1 MLSRLLIFFS
11 IVLSLLIYT
20 GIQAGRLIPDQKIV
34 AWVLGALFFSMALS
48 WPFIYRSFP
57 VAKTASWFRV
67 LAWTGSFSFGLWSTF
82 MILAVPVDLFH
93 LSFFLFRKF
102 LASNPPIPGDR
113 FPVHQVSMALLGIS
127 GGIAGLGF
135 IEAVTGPRV
144 KEVDVPISGLP
155 EELNGLRIVHITD
168 FHIGPTI
175 RCEYVE
181 RVVRQVAELD
191 PDLIAVT
198 GDLADGT
205 PESLARHIEPLGLLK
220 ARLGTY
226 FVTGN
231 HEYYWGVESWLDKAR
246 ELGFVPLVN
255 ENRIVN
261 HNGLDILIGGVT
273 DTSAHHFIPSHRTDP
288 KKAASSEC
296 ASPFR
301 ILLAHR
307 PESYFEAEEAG
318 FQLQLSGHTHG
329 GQFFPFKTLVG
340 LAYKVQKGYYRG
352 LNQHGNLWLYVN
364 AGTGYWGPP
373 NRFNVPSEI
382 TLLRLVGA

>member
-1 MLSRLLIFFS
+1 MVSRLLIFLS
-11 IVLSLLIYT
+11 IVLALLLYT
-20 GIQAGRLIPDQKIV
+20 GIQAGRLIPDQKVV
-34 AWVLGALFFSMALS
+34 AWVGASLFFFLALS
-48 WPFIYRSFP
+48 WPFLYRSFP
-57 VAKTASWFRV
+57 VSKTAAWFRI

-93 LSFFLFRKF
+93 LSFFLIRKF
-102 LASNPPIPGDR
+102 LASSPPIPGDR

-144 KEVDVPISGLP
+144 KEVEVPIEGLP
-155 EELNGLRIVHITD
+155 EELEGLKIVHLTD

-181 RVVRQVAELD
+181 RVVRQVAELE

-205 PESLARHIEPLGLLK
+205 PESLANHIEPLGLLK

-231 HEYYWGVESWLDKAR
+231 HEYYWGVESWLEKAR
-246 ELGFVPLVN
+246 ELGFVTLVN
-255 ENRIVN
+255 ENRVVN
-261 HNGLDILIGGVT
+261 HNGHDILIGGVT

-288 KKAASSEC
+288 KKAASSERDL
-296 ASPFR
+296 SFR

-307 PESYFEAEEAG
+307 PESYPEAEEAG
-318 FQLQLSGHTHG
+318 FHLQLSGHTHG
-329 GQFFPFKTLVG
+329 GQFFPFKPIVG

-352 LNQHGNLWLYVN
+352 LNHHGNLWLYIN

-382 TLLRLVGA
+382 TLLRLVSA